1 MPIVTR
7 ADCTT
12 YSSQG
17 LVACKNNDLLTH
29 YNGVME
35 KPGGELP
42 NLIKNCDKARG
53 KEDEFPN
60 GGDQDES
67 KEER

>member
-17 LVACKNNDLLTH
+17 LVACKNNDLRTH
-29 YNGVME
+29 YEGEME
-35 KPGGELP
+35 SPGGELP
-42 NLIKNCDKARG
+42 NLIKNCNKARG
-53 KEDEFPN
+53 KEDEFPD
-60 GGDQDES
+60 GDKKDD
-67 KEER
+67 EER